1 MSDSSNL
8 TFLPAYLINLAGTF
22 GEGPTGVELTTIID
36 ASLLAGHLDG
46 GVDGNGG
53 AGGGSGSSGRLTGMF
68 RVALDTDDAKFTF
81 I

>member
-1 MSDSSNL
+1 M
-8 TFLPAYLINLAGTF
+8 
-22 GEGPTGVELTTIID
+22 ELTTIID

-46 GVDGNGG
+46 GVDGGVDDDGG
-53 AGGGSGSSGRLTGMF
+53 AGGGPGSNGRLTGMF

>member
-1 MSDSSNL
+1 M
-8 TFLPAYLINLAGTF
+8 
-22 GEGPTGVELTTIID
+22 ELTTIID

-46 GVDGNGG
+46 GVDGGVDG
-53 AGGGSGSSGRLTGMF
+53 DGVAGGGSGSNGRPVRVTGMF

>member
-1 MSDSSNL
+1 M
-8 TFLPAYLINLAGTF
+8 
-22 GEGPTGVELTTIID
+22 ELTTIID

-46 GVDGNGG
+46 GVDGGV
-53 AGGGSGSSGRLTGMF
+53 GRPVRVTGMF